1 MAEPSLFQQ
10 YVALAE
16 PYTERYG
23 YAALFAGVAMEG
35 FGIPAPGQSLLIASA
50 LLAAKGALNI
60 EAVALVAWTAA
71 VLGDNFGYAIGCFG
85 GRRLVV
91 RAGVDPAHLE
101 WVERFFRRYGG
112 VVVVVAR
119 FFDVLRQL
127 NGVVAGIASMPW
139 WLFFACNALGAAL
152 WVGVWGLGAYMLGH
166 HLEPVLRI
174 FRWVGPWVIGTG
186 LLALAVLAVVV
197 LRSRVREV

>member
-1 MAEPSLFQQ
+1 MVEPSLLQQ

-16 PYTERYG
+16 PYIERYG

-60 EAVALVAWTAA
+60 EAVGIVAWVAA
-71 VLGDNFGYAIGCFG
+71 VLGDNFGSAIGCVG

-91 RAGVDPAHLE
+91 RAGVDPAHLD

-112 VVVVVAR
+112 RGGVVGR

-127 NGVVAGIASMPW
+127 NGVVGGIASMPW
-139 WLFFACNALGAAL
+139 WLFLACNALGAAL
-152 WVGVWGLGAYMLGH
+152 WVGVWGLGAYVLGH
-166 HLEPVLRI
+166 HLAPVLRI
-174 FRWVGPWVIGTG
+174 FRWGGPWGIGTG
-186 LLALAVLAVVV
+186 LLALAGLAFVV